1 MIAIG
6 HEELTAKVVE
16 NLKKKH
22 STHTTEVRAESLPL
36 EVEQLIADMA
46 EQLARMHG
54 ELSDARAR
62 ISAIEAIEIDKRLL
76 KGAA

>member
-1 MIAIG
+1 MTAIG
-6 HEELTAKVVE
+6 HDALTARIVE

-22 STHTTEVRAESLPL
+22 STHTTEVRAEFLPP

-46 EQLARMHG
+46 QQLARMHG
-54 ELSDARAR
+54 ELADARQR

-76 KGAA
+76 KAAA

>member
-1 MIAIG
+1 MAEPVASREWRQKLREVR
-6 HEELTAKVVE
+6 HE
-16 NLKKKH
+16 
-22 STHTTEVRAESLPL
+22 HTTEVRAETLPL

-54 ELSDARAR
+54 ELADARQR